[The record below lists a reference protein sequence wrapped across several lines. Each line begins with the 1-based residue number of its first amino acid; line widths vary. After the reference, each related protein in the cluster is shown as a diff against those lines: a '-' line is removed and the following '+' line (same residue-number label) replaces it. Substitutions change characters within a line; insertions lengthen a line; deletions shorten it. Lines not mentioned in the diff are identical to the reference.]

1 MLLSS
6 HRYLGPMPRSWSK
19 TALWSLC
26 ALLFFLRTT
35 QTAKHALTWDVFG
48 YYLYLPATFIHDDPG
63 LKDRAWLDEVMAK
76 YDPSATLYQLVDGT
90 EGSRVIKYSSGMAVA
105 YAPWFLLAHMVAEPL
120 GYPADGFSAPY
131 QYIITYGL
139 LLYVLLGL
147 FLLRKILLQFFDDR
161 LVALLLVI
169 VVLGTN
175 YLHLAAL
182 DGTLLTHPILF
193 TLYAGLVL
201 ATIRWH
207 EKPSSL
213 SAIAIG
219 ALAGWITLIRPSEGV
234 CVLIPL
240 LWANADGLASKW
252 KVIRSRPLHF
262 VPAAAVFVA
271 ATLPQLLYWKSVT
284 GQWIFYSYV
293 NPGEGFDF
301 LSPHI
306 GDYLMSFRKGWFV
319 YTPLMLLGVLG
330 MATLWKKARHLFWP
344 IAVFLVIDLYTAAS
358 WSCWWYAG
366 GSFSARSMVPAY
378 VLLALPLGYVLNTS
392 WRKWLVPVAAAFTL
406 LNLFQTWQWNH
417 GVLSKER
424 MTAGYYAA
432 VFGRTSVPSGATS
445 LLMVERSFTEEEAL
459 MDPQNY
465 VARTLYVNDFND
477 RPEISY
483 RLTPDDPFTPGPD
496 IRFSEITSKDHAWLR
511 ISAKLFITDSAG
523 LPPVIVCA
531 FHHDGEAYKYKTV
544 TWDLASAQ
552 KNTWVTR
559 SFDYITPVVRST
571 EDNLK
576 VYIWN
581 EHGGTHRVDDL
592 RVEVF
597 EPK

>member
-1 MLLSS
+1 MRRNWSLLTI
-6 HRYLGPMPRSWSK
+6 WI
-19 TALWSLC
+19 LC

-48 YYLYLPATFIHDDPG
+48 YYLYLPATFIHDDVA
-63 LKDRAWLDEVMAK
+63 LKDHAWLDEVMTT
-76 YDPSATLYQLVDGT
+76 YDPSSTLYQLVEGPDGA
-90 EGSRVIKYSSGMAVA
+90 RVIKYSSGMAVA
-105 YAPWFLLAHMVAEPL
+105 YAPWFFMAHVIAEPL
-120 GYPADGFSAPY
+120 GYPADGFSPPY
-131 QYIITYGL
+131 QYLITYGM
-139 LLYVLLGL
+139 LLYVLAGL
-147 FLLRKILLQFFDDR
+147 FVLRKVLLHFFDDR

-193 TLYAGLVL
+193 TLYAGLIL

-207 EKPSSL
+207 EKPSL
-213 SAIAIG
+213 LLAMAIG
-219 ALAGWITLIRPSEGV
+219 AMAGCITLIRPSEGV

-240 LWANADGLASKW
+240 LWANADGFASKW
-252 KVIRSRPLHF
+252 RAVRSRPLHL
-262 VPAAAVFVA
+262 VIAAAMFVA
-271 ATLPQLLYWKSVT
+271 ATLPQLLYWKCVT

-301 LSPHI
+301 ASPHI

-424 MTAGYYAA
+424 MTGAFYAA
-432 VFGRTSVPSGATS
+432 VFGRTSIPDGATP
-445 LLMVERSFTEEEAL
+445 LLLVERSFGEDEFLTNEIAY
-459 MDPQNY
+459 NKH
-465 VARTLYVNDFND
+465 TLFATGYDD
-477 RPEISY
+477 RPDSVY
-483 RLTPDDPFTPGPD
+483 MLTPDDPFAPGPD
-496 IRFSEITSKDHAWLR
+496 VRFSELTSKDHAWLR

-552 KNTWVTR
+552 KNTCVTR
-559 SFDYITPVVRST
+559 SFDYITPEVRST

-581 EHGGTHRVDDL
+581 EHGGTHQVDDL